1 MWFWLVFMFAASA
14 IQLIFDIAI
23 LAIPAFRSWLIE
35 QQTGTF
41 YDGGQINSF
50 ILNCNIGNWFLLYQ
64 IGKNTN
70 REFFYKFIK
79 KLSMDPKINI
89 EIPMGN
95 GDIENPPYEETN
107 TDEGMLLHQL
117 NNIS

>member
-1 MWFWLVFMFAASA
+1 M
-14 IQLIFDIAI
+14 
-23 LAIPAFRSWLIE
+23 
-35 QQTGTF
+35 
-41 YDGGQINSF
+41 NSF

-70 REFFYKFIK
+70 SEFFYKFIK

-89 EIPMGN
+89 EIPSGN
-95 GDIENPPYEETN
+95 GDIENPTYEDANTN
-107 TDEGMLLHQL
+107 EGMHLYQL